1 MSASAVMKYLLSFWT
16 LESQSMIGNVRFGL
30 TIFMFLVLV
39 NFDTGSGR
47 LAFACGSEDNDEL
60 KRQCYSKYSA
70 DTSSFFL
77 PYTFVLMTA
86 GVLFFLWNLM
96 LAYSSK
102 HLKKIRRKADDIG
115 RKQLCDELWGKS
127 LLHVYS
133 ELALVIF
140 ALILF
145 FCTQEITLPETYNCT
160 VWNASK
166 ETVLTCKD
174 VHHWSKS
181 KLNYTI
187 ILVMAV
193 LVVLCIAT
201 IFDAMCNK
209 ECFIKDLLDLNTKE
223 IEAGKELLE
232 VLMPNI

>member
-1 MSASAVMKYLLSFWT
+1 MVKYLLSFRPF
-16 LESQSMIGNVRFGL
+16 ESQSIVGSVRLGL
-30 TIFMFLVLV
+30 TIFTFLVLV
-39 NFDTGSGR
+39 NLDTGNGR
-47 LAFACGSEDNDEL
+47 LDFTCHGSEANDEL
-60 KRQCYSKYSA
+60 KRQCFSKYSA
-70 DTSSFFL
+70 DMSSFFL

-86 GVLFFLWNLM
+86 GVLFFLWNII

-115 RKQLCDELWGKS
+115 RKQLCHELWEKS
-127 LLHVYS
+127 LLHVYG

-160 VWNASK
+160 LWNASK
-166 ETVLTCKD
+166 ETVLTCED
-174 VHHWSKS
+174 VHHWGKS

-187 ILVMAV
+187 IFVMAV
-193 LVVLCIAT
+193 LVVFCIAT
-201 IFDAMCNK
+201 IVDALCNK

-223 IEAGKELLE
+223 NEAGKELLE
-232 VLMPNI
+232 VLMPNL